1 MTFFRKQDSSTARL
15 LSILISVVAAAGM
28 WYMVSVSDRTEVQLE
43 LSINYYGMPQN
54 LVVTSGLI
62 NKITVRLR
70 GPGTLLRSI
79 PQQRLVQ
86 SVELS
91 HLKKGTTIIPL
102 TSESMD
108 GTFRAFEVVDVLPP
122 RIVITADNLMERS
135 VPIKTV
141 VESPLRSNALT
152 VENVSTSPATV
163 ILRGP
168 ESVISDF
175 SFLPV
180 TIRLDPK
187 AAGTTVRQTLLL
199 DTPSLVNAVPSA
211 VQVQYTITSGRS
223 VLSRRCK
230 LKLETEDPQ
239 SYSVDP
245 PSIDLAVEVPD
256 ALVRSTS
263 YLRKLEAIVVPPPMD
278 VGRSAQ
284 VDPRIRLP
292 EGMTLLSPSV
302 EAVTVTRLK

>member
-1 MTFFRKQDSSTARL
+1 MISFRKRDSSTARL
-15 LSILISVVAAAGM
+15 LAVLVSVVAAVGM

-91 HLKKGTTIIPL
+91 HLKKGTTVIPL

-108 GTFRAFEVVDVLPP
+108 GTFRAFELMDVLPP
-122 RIVITADNLMERS
+122 RIVITADTLIERS

-141 VESPLRSNALT
+141 VESPLRGNALT

-168 ESVISDF
+168 ESIVSDF

-187 AAGTTVRQTLLL
+187 ASGTTVRQTLLL

-230 LKLETEDPQ
+230 LRLESENPQ
-239 SYSVDP
+239 S
-245 PSIDLAVEVPD
+245 
-256 ALVRSTS
+256 
-263 YLRKLEAIVVPPPMD
+263 
-278 VGRSAQ
+278 
-284 VDPRIRLP
+284 
-292 EGMTLLSPSV
+292 
-302 EAVTVTRLK
+302 

>member
-1 MTFFRKQDSSTARL
+1 
-15 LSILISVVAAAGM
+15 
-28 WYMVSVSDRTEVQLE
+28 MVSVSDRTEVQLE
-43 LSINYYGMPQN
+43 LNINYYGMPQN

-62 NKITVRLR
+62 SKITVRLR

-79 PQQRLVQ
+79 PQHRLVQ
-86 SVELS
+86 TVGLS
-91 HLKKGTTIIPL
+91 HIKKGTTIIPL

-108 GTFRAFEVVDVLPP
+108 GTFRAFEIIDVLPP

-135 VPIKTV
+135 VPIKPV
-141 VESPLRSNALT
+141 MESPLQRSNALT

-187 AAGTTVRQTLLL
+187 ASGTTVRQTVLL
-199 DTPSLVNAVPSA
+199 DTPSLVNAMPSA

-230 LKLETEDPQ
+230 LKLEAENPQ
-239 SYSVDP
+239 AYKVDP

-256 ALVRSTS
+256 ALVRSAS
-263 YLRKLEAIVVPPPMD
+263 YLRKLEALVVPPPMD